1 MGLSEDVP
9 QNDENIQK
17 MVKDAQA
24 LTSDRNFVREVNGRL
39 YGELG
44 ELAKYL
50 NSIMKRVEN
59 TEASVTSTTLDI
71 PTVTCDL
78 ADVRKLT
85 EEGTHRVLEFS
96 ECVQKNQDQMGTLVR
111 ALREDLKSGA
121 LEKTKFEKGVYEVES
136 LLEENKK
143 TLMELVIALEFQDLV
158 GQKLIKIASALNE
171 VQGRIMQLLVTFGS
185 QTQGETIT
193 PHQQEFY

>member
-50 NSIMKRVEN
+50 NSIMKKVEN
-59 TEASVTSTTLDI
+59 TEASMNSTTLDI
-71 PTVTCDL
+71 PMVTSDL
-78 ADVRKLT
+78 TDVRKLT